1 MKKQLIAAILGGII
15 IFFWQFLSNAALDL
29 HRPAQEYTP
38 KQDTILSFLK
48 AQQLEPGR
56 YFLPTTP
63 KGASTEEQQALM
75 SKVDGKPWAIV
86 DYHAAW
92 SNSDM
97 LINMGRGL
105 LVDILMVWLFVW
117 LITRNGTPSFG
128 TIFMSAVVLGFI
140 AFLNFPY
147 AYFIWYKSPGIWS
160 DFMDAIVAW
169 AACGVW
175 LGWYLNK
182 K

>member
-1 MKKQLIAAILGGII
+1 MKKQLIAAIVGGII

-29 HRPAQEYTP
+29 HRPAQEHTP
-38 KQDTILSFLK
+38 KQDTILGFLK
-48 AQQLEPGR
+48 SQQLEQGR

-63 KGASTEEQQALM
+63 KGASSEEQQALM
-75 SKVDGKPWAIV
+75 SKVEGQPWAIL
-86 DYHAAW
+86 DYHSTW
-92 SNSDM
+92 TTSDM
-97 LINMGRGL
+97 FMNMARGL
-105 LVDILMVWLFVW
+105 MIDMLMVFLFVW

-128 TIFMSAVVLGFI
+128 TIVMSAVVLGFI

-175 LGWYLNK
+175 LGWYLRK
-182 K
+182 